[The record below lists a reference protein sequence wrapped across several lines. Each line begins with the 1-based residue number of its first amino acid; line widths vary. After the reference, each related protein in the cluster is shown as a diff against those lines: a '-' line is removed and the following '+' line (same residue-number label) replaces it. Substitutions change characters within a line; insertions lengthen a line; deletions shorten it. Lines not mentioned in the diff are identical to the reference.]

1 MIWLVITDTKPKLY
15 PFNQVKLMQ
24 DKFIMIFRSEAV
36 KVNKATNCRV
46 EAWCGSLLCQL
57 TVKVPEHAITVY

>member
-1 MIWLVITDTKPKLY
+1 
-15 PFNQVKLMQ
+15 
-24 DKFIMIFRSEAV
+24 MIFRSETV

-46 EAWCGSLLCQL
+46 EAWCGRLLCQF

>member
-1 MIWLVITDTKPKLY
+1 
-15 PFNQVKLMQ
+15 
-24 DKFIMIFRSEAV
+24 MIFRSETV

-46 EAWCGSLLCQL
+46 ETWCGSLLCQL